1 MKYLHF
7 VLWWQEISPSNSI
20 GRLWKVSK
28 YVLILCKTKILRTLK
43 MQHLNSRRVSNRVN
57 FFNVFSTF
65 ISFTMV
71 ILTHRGMERAF
82 TAQLRYYWDT
92 MHVVTIYVI
101 LVSLY
106 IESFSLQTLREK
118 CPNTEFFLV
127 RIFPYSD
134 RIRTRNVWQG
144 SECTSD
150 KLKSVFNPY
159 IGRHWPTKIQR
170 YWWLYA
176 LLYNIMIGQ
185 DFFI

>member
-57 FFNVFSTF
+57 VFNVFSTF

-71 ILTHRGMERAF
+71 ILTHRGMKRAF

-127 RIFPYSD
+127 RIFGQYTRL
-134 RIRTRNVWQG
+134 RIWTLSRSESSITKGNSHYQISLWQHLTIVVTIYCG
-144 SECTSD
+144 NRKCFDT
-150 KLKSVFNPY
+150 
-159 IGRHWPTKIQR
+159 
-170 YWWLYA
+170 
-176 LLYNIMIGQ
+176 
-185 DFFI
+185 

>member
-1 MKYLHF
+1 MGVKYLHF
-7 VLWWQEISPSNSI
+7 VLWWQEICPSNSI

-71 ILTHRGMERAF
+71 ILTHRGMKRAF

-92 MHVVTIYVI
+92 MHVVTTYVI

-127 RIFPYSD
+127 RIFGQYTRL
-134 RIRTRNVWQG
+134 RIWTLFTQW
-144 SECTSD
+144 
-150 KLKSVFNPY
+150 KFNY
-159 IGRHWPTKIQR
+159 KRKFTLSNLIVATLDHRSYH
-170 YWWLYA
+170 
-176 LLYNIMIGQ
+176 LLRK
-185 DFFI
+185 

>member
-7 VLWWQEISPSNSI
+7 VLWWQEICPSNSI

-127 RIFPYSD
+127 RIFPHSD
-134 RIRTRNVWQG
+134 WIRRDT
-144 SECTSD
+144 
-150 KLKSVFNPY
+150 LYLSVFSPNARKYGQEKTPY
-159 IGRHWPTKIQR
+159 LGTFHAVKVQAQKEIHTIKSHCGNTWPS
-170 YWWLYA
+170 
-176 LLYNIMIGQ
+176 
-185 DFFI
+185 